1 MIANMN
7 WSVLIATA
15 PLICTL
21 AVAAVIDQRQRRIP
35 NWLTFGL
42 LLGGLG
48 RSLCFGT
55 PGSFGHAVL
64 GMLAGAAIPLV
75 LYAISALGGGDVKL
89 LAAIGSWVGPG
100 PAILIFMVESL
111 LGLGIVLVQAT
122 AQRRTGVLLRNSA
135 LIAVNFAGVSEI
147 GLQNAVETG
156 KSCRAINRPL
166 PFAVPVFFATLIVL
180 FMGQLVG
187 R

>member
-1 MIANMN
+1 MK
-7 WSVLIATA
+7 WSVLVSCA
-15 PLICTL
+15 PLICSL
-21 AVAAVIDQRQRRIP
+21 ALAAIIDVRVRRIP

-48 RSLCFGT
+48 RALAAG
-55 PGSFGHAVL
+55 GGEGLERAIL
-64 GMLAGAAIPLV
+64 GVLAGAALPLV

-89 LAAIGSWVGPG
+89 LAAVGAWVGPG
-100 PAILIFMVESL
+100 PVVLIFMVEAI
-111 LGLGIVLVQAT
+111 LGLGIVLTQAT
-122 AQRRTGVLLRNSA
+122 AQRKTGALLRNSA
-135 LIAVNFAGVSEI
+135 LIAVNFAGISEF

-180 FMGQLVG
+180 WMSQLVG

>member
-1 MIANMN
+1 MS
-7 WSVLIATA
+7 WSIFINCA
-15 PLICTL
+15 PLFGSL
-21 AVAAVIDQRQRRIP
+21 AIAAVIDARERRIP

-48 RSLCFGT
+48 RALASGGAEGL
-55 PGSFGHAVL
+55 GHASL
-64 GMLAGAAIPLV
+64 GMLVGGAVPLV

-89 LAAIGSWVGPG
+89 LAAIGAWVGSG
-100 PAILIFMVESL
+100 PAIEIFMVESL
-111 LGLGIVLVQAT
+111 LGMVIVLVQA
-122 AQRRTGVLLRNSA
+122 ASQRRTGALFRNSA
-135 LIAVNFAGVSEI
+135 LIAANFASVSEI

-156 KSCRAINRPL
+156 KSYQAIKRPL

-180 FMGQLVG
+180 WMNQRIG

>member
-1 MIANMN
+1 MN
-7 WSVLIATA
+7 WSVLVTTA
-15 PLICTL
+15 PLICAL
-21 AVAAVIDQRQRRIP
+21 AVAAVIDSRQRRIP

-42 LLGGLG
+42 LLAGLG
-48 RSLCFGT
+48 RALCFGGS
-55 PGSFGHAVL
+55 GSFVHSVE
-64 GMLAGAAIPLV
+64 GMLAGGAIPLV
-75 LYAISALGGGDVKL
+75 LYALSALGGGDVKL
-89 LAAIGSWVGPG
+89 LAAVGAWVGPG

-111 LGLGIVLVQAT
+111 LGLAIVLVQA
-122 AQRRTGVLLRNSA
+122 AVQRKTGALLRNSA
-135 LIAVNFAGVSEI
+135 LIAVNFAGVSEL

-180 FMGQLVG
+180 FSGPLFG